1 MEGFLQTIQT
11 VLDWLQSSGFGE
23 IIDLGTLGTLI
34 TTIVISIKKIKKST
48 SDLII
53 AQSEKIQMSK
63 EQKETKKEID
73 DIKSNQEVVSEQLS
87 KVTGL
92 LLIILNNSKIPAD
105 AKQQALDVFN
115 SATKEVKK
123 VTETV
128 EVVVDKIQKQVEENV
143 KLQSENKEETNPYLK
158 NVESLINNDETKN

>member
-1 MEGFLQTIQT
+1 MQGFLET
-11 VLDWLQSSGFGE
+11 VRLCLDWLKESGFGE
-23 IIDLGTLGTLI
+23 IIDLGILGTLI
-34 TTIVISIKKIKKST
+34 TTIGISIKNIKKST

-73 DIKSNQEVVSEQLS
+73 DIKSNQEIVSEQLS

-123 VTETV
+123 VTQTV
-128 EVVVDKIQKQVEENV
+128 EDVVDKIQKQVEENV

>member
-23 IIDLGTLGTLI
+23 IIDIGTLGTLI
-34 TTIVISIKKIKKST
+34 TTIVISIKNIKKST

-63 EQKETKKEID
+63 EHKETKKEID

>member
-1 MEGFLQTIQT
+1 MQGFLDT
-11 VLDWLQSSGFGE
+11 VKICLEWLESSGVGE
-23 IIDLGTLGTLI
+23 FINISTLGTLI
-34 TTIVISIKKIKKST
+34 TSIFVYYKKIKKST